1 MYIAIIL
8 LGTVGAIAALI
19 LFAVSKK
26 FEVHEDPRIGQIQE
40 ALPGANC
47 GGCGFPGCGGFAN
60 ACFKAEA
67 LDGLYCPVGGQ
78 DVMKKVAEIKG
89 VAVVAAA
96 PKIAVVHAS
105 RRW

>member
-47 GGCGFPGCGGFAN
+47 GGCGFPGCGG
-60 ACFKAEA
+60 A
-67 LDGLYCPVGGQ
+67 LPTRALRLRRSTGCIAPW
-78 DVMKKVAEIKG
+78 
-89 VAVVAAA
+89 AV
-96 PKIAVVHAS
+96 
-105 RRW
+105 RR

>member
-8 LGTVGAIAALI
+8 LGVVGAVAALI

-26 FEVHEDPRIGQIQE
+26 FEVHEDPRIGQIQN

-60 ACFKAEA
+60 ACFKAES
-67 LDGLYCPVGGQ
+67 LEGLFCPRYPTWGDHQG
-78 DVMKKVAEIKG
+78 KE
-89 VAVVAAA
+89 
-96 PKIAVVHAS
+96 
-105 RRW
+105 W